1 MNQIIITINE
11 FGWKKELTLNG
22 QTYTEEHKRTPYGST
37 GKSVFEDIE
46 EIPENLYEAISDI
59 NEYDT
64 MKAFTKISQDDFE
77 DDDE

>member
-1 MNQIIITINE
+1 MNKIIITIDE
-11 FGWKKELTLNG
+11 FGWKKKLTLNG

-46 EIPENLYEAISDI
+46 EIPEDLYDAISSI

-64 MKAFTKISQDDFE
+64 MKAFKELSIRDFE
-77 DDDE
+77 ND

>member
-22 QTYTEEHKRTPYGST
+22 KTYKEEHKRTPYGST

-46 EIPENLYEAISDI
+46 EIPEDLYDALSSI
-59 NEYDT
+59 NEYDS
-64 MKAFTKISQDDFE
+64 MKAFSQLSIDDFE
-77 DDDE
+77 ND

>member
-1 MNQIIITINE
+1 MNKIIITIDE
-11 FGWKKELTLNG
+11 FGWKKQLTLNG

-46 EIPENLYEAISDI
+46 EIPEDLYDAISSI

-64 MKAFTKISQDDFE
+64 MKAFTELSIRDFE
-77 DDDE
+77 ND

>member
-1 MNQIIITINE
+1 MNKIIITIDE

-46 EIPENLYEAISDI
+46 EIPDELYDAISSI

-64 MKAFTKISQDDFE
+64 MKAFTELSIRDFE
-77 DDDE
+77 ND